1 MKTINIIILI
11 VIAVSIAIF
20 VSVYNDSSLYVDFST
35 AKKNTGK
42 EYHVVGT
49 LNREKPMV
57 YDPENNPN
65 HFEFFMKDSM
75 GTEAKVIYSEP
86 KPADFDRSDKVV
98 VIGKFKDPNGV
109 FIAQKILLK
118 CPSKY
123 EGEKIA
129 K

>member
-1 MKTINIIILI
+1 MKTINIIILV

-20 VSVYNDSSLYVDFST
+20 VSVYNDSSMYVDFNT
-35 AKKNTGK
+35 AKKNIGK

-49 LNREKPMV
+49 LNREKPMN
-57 YDPENNPN
+57 YDPQNNPN
-65 HFEFFMKDSM
+65 HFEFYMKDSA
-75 GTEAKVIYSEP
+75 GTEAKVIYTEP

-98 VIGKFKDPNGV
+98 VIGRFNEPSGD

-123 EGEKIA
+123 EGEETPK
-129 K
+129 

>member
-11 VIAVSIAIF
+11 VIAVAIAIF
-20 VSVYNDSSLYVDFST
+20 VSVYNDSSMYVDFNT
-35 AKKNTGK
+35 AKKNIGN

-49 LNREKPMV
+49 LNREKPMI
-57 YDPENNPN
+57 YNPEVNPN
-65 HFEFFMKDSM
+65 HFEFYMKDST
-75 GTEAKVIYSEP
+75 GTEVKVIYNEP

-98 VIGKFKDPNGV
+98 VIGKFKEPKGD

-123 EGEKIA
+123 EAEENTK
-129 K
+129 

>member
-20 VSVYNDSSLYVDFST
+20 VSVYNDSSMYVDFNT
-35 AKKNTGK
+35 AKNNPGK
-42 EYHVVGT
+42 EYHIVGM
-49 LNREKPMV
+49 LNRDKPMV
-57 YDPENNPN
+57 YNPESNPN
-65 HFEFFMKDSM
+65 HFEFYLKDSL
-75 GTEAKVIYSEP
+75 GAEVKVIYSEP

-98 VIGKFKDPNGV
+98 VIGKFNDAEGD

-123 EGEKIA
+123 EGKETVK
-129 K
+129 

>member
-20 VSVYNDSSLYVDFST
+20 VSVYNDSSMYVDFNT
-35 AKKNTGK
+35 AKKNSGT
-42 EYHVVGT
+42 EYHIVGS

-57 YDPENNPN
+57 YNPEINPN
-65 HFEFFMKDSM
+65 RFEFYMKDS
-75 GTEAKVIYSEP
+75 TETEVKVIYNEP

-98 VIGKFKDPNGV
+98 VIGKFNDPAGD

-123 EGEKIA
+123 EAGENTK
-129 K
+129 